1 MEISSV
7 ASQASSVKEQLSEY
21 QLGIA
26 AIKQA
31 ADTENKVA
39 DELAKSA
46 KVVPPAK
53 DTVET
58 GFSTYA

>member
-7 ASQASSVKEQLSEY
+7 ASQASAVKEQMSEY

-31 ADTENKVA
+31 ADTEKQVA
-39 DELAKSA
+39 DTLAKNA
-46 KVVPPAK
+46 TTVPPAK
-53 DTVET
+53 GAEEA

>member
-7 ASQASSVKEQLSEY
+7 ASQASAVKEQMSEY

-26 AIKQA
+26 ALKHA
-31 ADTENKVA
+31 ADTENQVA
-39 DELAKSA
+39 NELAKSA
-46 KVVPPAK
+46 KIVPPAK
-53 DTVET
+53 DAVET

>member
-7 ASQASSVKEQLSEY
+7 ASQASAVKEQMSEY

-26 AIKQA
+26 AMKQV
-31 ADTENKVA
+31 ADTENQVA

-46 KVVPPAK
+46 KIVPPAK
-53 DTVET
+53 DGMET